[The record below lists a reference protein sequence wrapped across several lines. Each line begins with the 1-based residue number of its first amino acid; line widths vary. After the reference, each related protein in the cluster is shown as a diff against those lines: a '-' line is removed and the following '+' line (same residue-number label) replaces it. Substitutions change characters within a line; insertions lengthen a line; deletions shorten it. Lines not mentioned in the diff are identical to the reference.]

1 MIVAIVAL
9 VTLLLTPW
17 TGPSLAAAP
26 ADGAKYRLAVH
37 GLPAQRTELR
47 VSGLPAGWVASF
59 CTHSICSPMRYTMHL
74 DSHGA
79 GVIEFQVVRLDQTAR
94 RHARVTITSDD
105 GGKAS
110 IAL

>member
-1 MIVAIVAL
+1 MIVAL

-37 GLPAQRTELR
+37 GFPSQRTELR

-59 CTHSICSPMRYTMHL
+59 CTRTVCSPMRYTMYL
-74 DSHGA
+74 NSHGA
-79 GVIEFQVVRLDQTAR
+79 GVIEFQAIRLDPTAR
-94 RHARVTITSDD
+94 RHVRLTIRSDD
-105 GGKAS
+105 GGATN